1 MTAITKTTGRKSKLL
16 LVCGYVY
23 LIMLPSWIYFTF
35 YIYFLAHFILILS
48 EEVYYFE
55 KIY

>member
-35 YIYFLAHFILILS
+35 YIYFLPHFILILS